1 MRIVNDL
8 TPPAHTNNTGN
19 KTTPTSNLANSFAS
33 YLTAANQSSIP
44 SSNQTP
50 WSPSTA
56 ESAMLL
62 EALLTMQLESDFSAQ
77 LSGSNGADGSVNS
90 NLLNLLPSLP
100 MQNFDPSQMSSI
112 SGLGQSLLSDPIDS
126 IPGNPIVS
134 TDTTQQ
140 PTNVPPDSSGMTGFS
155 SIMPLINQLSPRY
168 GLDPKLVAA
177 VVQQES
183 GFSSTATSS
192 SGAMGLMQLMPSTA
206 KMLGVS
212 NAYNPVSNLEGGM
225 QYLSGLLNRYNGDTS
240 LALAAYNAGPEAVDT
255 YQGIPPFT
263 QTENYV
269 SSILHHLSSESY
281 T

>member
-1 MRIVNDL
+1 
-8 TPPAHTNNTGN
+8 
-19 KTTPTSNLANSFAS
+19 
-33 YLTAANQSSIP
+33 
-44 SSNQTP
+44 
-50 WSPSTA
+50 
-56 ESAMLL
+56 MLL

-77 LSGSNGADGSVNS
+77 LSGSNGVDGSVNS
-90 NLLNLLPSLP
+90 NLLNLFPSLP

-112 SGLGQSLLSDPIDS
+112 SGLGQSLLSDPLSDPIDS

-134 TDTTQQ
+134 TDTVQQ
-140 PTNVPPDSSGMTGFS
+140 PTNVPPVTSGMTGFS

-225 QYLSGLLNRYNGDTS
+225 QYLSGLLNRFNGDTS